1 MILQK
6 DNHFLL
12 SSKDTSLLIHVNE
25 VKKVSLEYLGKR
37 IDSLD
42 YIDGVIR
49 SYPYLQGSEI
59 LYDKEKTGYSLNQA
73 KLLFSTLGKGD
84 FFSPSCFL
92 KSDSLSVFDFCF
104 DHAEIKT
111 PETLASL
118 PCPDGGEEELIIT
131 LKEKEKNIFVD
142 LCFTTYQDEN
152 VISCFQ
158 RVRNEEKEALIVNKL
173 ASLQI
178 PLINEGYELYSTYGC
193 WSGELSVQHEKVTR
207 GKKVME
213 SLCGWSSS
221 RHNPFFFLKSENA
234 TFDEGHVIGFNLM
247 YSGNFENSVEMDA
260 FENIRV
266 QVSLSPFSFEK
277 RLEEHEC
284 FITPVALF
292 SNSQKGVN
300 KMSQDFHSFI
310 NRHIIPKEFRGKD
323 RPIAYNNWEATNF
336 DFNQGKINSLIKK
349 ASELGIELFVLDDGW
364 FGERNDDTKGLGDWN
379 VNEKKLPK
387 GLKGLAESA
396 KKHGMQFGIWME
408 PEMVNPNSNLYQNHP
423 DWVIQDS
430 VHTLSEGRNQLVL
443 NLAKKEVQDFVVE
456 SVCSVLESADIS
468 YLKWDCNRAISDFKN
483 EDGTFF
489 FSYIEGLYSALRRIR
504 ERHPNVLMENCAS
517 GGNRFD
523 LGMLSFFPQSWQSDD
538 TDSYQRTMIQEG
550 GSLGYPLSTLSNH
563 VACKV
568 SKTRLRNTSLDTKF
582 DVACFGVLG
591 YELDLDDLS
600 KLEMKIIKSQI
611 EFYKKYRSVFQWG
624 TFSQSNLLENKEKQV
639 QVEKDGVFLIGKYQ
653 TLQSASPKE
662 KHLTVRGVEDT
673 KLYQYTTRQHSI
685 PLQSFGSLVNYV
697 TPVHINPDGTLLNI
711 ISHHMDMKSEID
723 TGILPGAILSSQGA
737 CLSQE
742 WSGVGYDDRV
752 MKLGDFGTRL
762 YLVQIYDPSISQ

>member
-1 MILQK
+1 
-6 DNHFLL
+6 
-12 SSKDTSLLIHVNE
+12 
-25 VKKVSLEYLGKR
+25 
-37 IDSLD
+37 
-42 YIDGVIR
+42 
-49 SYPYLQGSEI
+49 
-59 LYDKEKTGYSLNQA
+59 
-73 KLLFSTLGKGD
+73 
-84 FFSPSCFL
+84 
-92 KSDSLSVFDFCF
+92 
-104 DHAEIKT
+104 
-111 PETLASL
+111 
-118 PCPDGGEEELIIT
+118 
-131 LKEKEKNIFVD
+131 
-142 LCFTTYQDEN
+142 
-152 VISCFQ
+152 
-158 RVRNEEKEALIVNKL
+158 
-173 ASLQI
+173 
-178 PLINEGYELYSTYGC
+178 
-193 WSGELSVQHEKVTR
+193 
-207 GKKVME
+207 
-213 SLCGWSSS
+213 
-221 RHNPFFFLKSENA
+221 
-234 TFDEGHVIGFNLM
+234 
-247 YSGNFENSVEMDA
+247 
-260 FENIRV
+260 
-266 QVSLSPFSFEK
+266 
-277 RLEEHEC
+277 
-284 FITPVALF
+284 
-292 SNSQKGVN
+292 
-300 KMSQDFHSFI
+300 MSQDFHSFI
-310 NRHIIPKEFRGKD
+310 NRHIIPKEFRGKE

-408 PEMVNPNSNLYQNHP
+408 PEMVNPNSTLYQNHP

-662 KHLTVRGVEDT
+662 KRLTVKGVEDT

-711 ISHHMDMKSEID
+711 ISHRMDMKSEID

>member
-84 FFSPSCFL
+84 FFSPSCLL

-213 SLCGWSSS
+213 SLCGWSSA

-364 FGERNDDTKGLGDWN
+364 FG
-379 VNEKKLPK
+379 
-387 GLKGLAESA
+387 
-396 KKHGMQFGIWME
+396 
-408 PEMVNPNSNLYQNHP
+408 
-423 DWVIQDS
+423 
-430 VHTLSEGRNQLVL
+430 
-443 NLAKKEVQDFVVE
+443 
-456 SVCSVLESADIS
+456 
-468 YLKWDCNRAISDFKN
+468 
-483 EDGTFF
+483 
-489 FSYIEGLYSALRRIR
+489 
-504 ERHPNVLMENCAS
+504 
-517 GGNRFD
+517 
-523 LGMLSFFPQSWQSDD
+523 
-538 TDSYQRTMIQEG
+538 
-550 GSLGYPLSTLSNH
+550 
-563 VACKV
+563 
-568 SKTRLRNTSLDTKF
+568 
-582 DVACFGVLG
+582 
-591 YELDLDDLS
+591 
-600 KLEMKIIKSQI
+600 
-611 EFYKKYRSVFQWG
+611 
-624 TFSQSNLLENKEKQV
+624 
-639 QVEKDGVFLIGKYQ
+639 
-653 TLQSASPKE
+653 
-662 KHLTVRGVEDT
+662 
-673 KLYQYTTRQHSI
+673 
-685 PLQSFGSLVNYV
+685 
-697 TPVHINPDGTLLNI
+697 
-711 ISHHMDMKSEID
+711 
-723 TGILPGAILSSQGA
+723 
-737 CLSQE
+737 
-742 WSGVGYDDRV
+742 
-752 MKLGDFGTRL
+752 
-762 YLVQIYDPSISQ
+762 